1 MVKDIHKGGRPE
13 KYDKDFYKAILEA
26 YEDHSLY
33 QLAKIHNVS
42 PTTVHHWVKKGRKL
56 YAEQQEA

>member
-13 KYDKDFYKAILEA
+13 KYDKEFYKTILAE
-26 YEDHSLY
+26 YEDHSIS
-33 QLAKIHNVS
+33 QIAKLHNVS
-42 PTTVHHWVKKGRKL
+42 TGAVFGWLRKGRKL